1 MLQLFSSPFP
11 LELEGGPSNLA
22 MIMDWREM
30 IGIRTINQ
38 SQNFNKQ
45 QQQQAS
51 LRPWA
56 NGNYIH
62 SKLIP
67 PSSDRKLSR
76 INSFVSLSH
85 CQGANSHNDDEL
97 EELYHFRLT
106 FQMAVELREVKNKKV
121 MNQTET

>member
-76 INSFVSLSH
+76 INS
-85 CQGANSHNDDEL
+85 EIW
-97 EELYHFRLT
+97 
-106 FQMAVELREVKNKKV
+106 ELRRSV
-121 MNQTET
+121 MVEKLGIIDLLVPE